1 MLARESWRIRRSH
14 CNQLQFME
22 KRVTR
27 CCLHRKFL
35 GAEKASQDSLNAGRS
50 QYAVPNSFLPTAKE
64 QHGCLDSSTL
74 APSAGD
80 RCCFFSS
87 RCTRLPPRSGCFS
100 PRVGAW
106 GRRHT
111 RHATYPTLRPRTSFH
126 LPSPLRCVFLRSST
140 AFAGCFPCSAGRI
153 TSIYPRRL
161 GSLWRAGKLCSVQR
175 ACFCLGQGKRM
186 HFTCQERRPTLSAK
200 GRRCVFSLSIAHAKL
215 AWDAKPDW
223 LVNVYCLRTSSWATL
238 G

>member
-1 MLARESWRIRRSH
+1 MLARKSWRIRRSH

-22 KRVTR
+22 KRGTR
-27 CCLHRKFL
+27 CCLHRKISFS
-35 GAEKASQDSLNAGRS
+35 GPKKASQDSLNAGRS

-74 APSAGD
+74 APSAGE
-80 RCCFFSS
+80 RCCFFSL
-87 RCTRLPPRSGCFS
+87 RCTCLPPRSGCFFS
-100 PRVGAW
+100 AC
-106 GRRHT
+106 GRGGVVTLRTRHT
-111 RHATYPTLRPRTSFH
+111 PPYAHE
-126 LPSPLRCVFLRSST
+126 LPSIFFFFFLRSST

-200 GRRCVFSLSIAHAKL
+200 GRRCVFSLSIAHVKL

-223 LVNVYCLRTSSWATL
+223 LVNMYCLRTSSWATL